1 MLRKYAALMRAG
13 WASTM
18 EYRAEI
24 VLWMMSSLF
33 LVIMLLVWLSVAQS
47 QGGTV
52 NGFAAPD
59 FVSYF
64 IVGWVLRNSTAV
76 WASWE
81 LDRMVREGSLSP
93 VLLRP
98 ILPVNNDIAFN
109 LAEKGLRL
117 VIVLPIAALV
127 LWLTPHTPLAV
138 TPLNAAALVV
148 SVVGAWLILFWADY
162 CLGILAFWTTQA
174 TAFVEAWFAIRL
186 TLSGM
191 IAPIQM
197 FPVWLQGVLDWLP
210 FRYMLAFPIDIITG
224 RAPFERLAFG
234 LAVQF
239 AWAALFFALA
249 QVMWRRAMRSY
260 SAVGA

>member
-1 MLRKYAALMRAG
+1 MHRKYAALMRAG

-33 LVIMLLVWLSVAQS
+33 LVIMLLVWLSVAES
-47 QGGTV
+47 RGGVV
-52 NGFAAPD
+52 NGFAARD

-81 LDRMVREGSLSP
+81 LDRMIREGSLSP
-93 VLLRP
+93 MLLRP

-117 VIVLPIAALV
+117 VIVLPIAAIV
-127 LWLTPHTPLAV
+127 LSLTPHAPLALS
-138 TPLNAAALVV
+138 PLNAAAFAL

-174 TAFVEAWFAIRL
+174 TAFIEGWFAIRL

-191 IAPIQM
+191 IAPTQM
-197 FPVWLQGVLDWLP
+197 FPGWLQSALDWLP

-224 RAPFERLAFG
+224 RVPPEQLPAG

-239 AWAALFFALA
+239 GWAAIFVALA
-249 QVMWRRAMRSY
+249 RVMWRRAMRSY